1 MPEEGRF
8 IHFLHALH
16 LHRAQTDL
24 VHARVGEIDNRRAHE
39 IFQTSTINALLE
51 GVYDGDMTFGELRQH
66 GDFGLGTFNALDGE
80 MIALEGEFFQ
90 IKSDGEVY
98 PVEDDQKTPFAVVQY
113 FEADTN
119 FSIDTQIDFNQLK
132 SKLESELPIHNFF
145 YAIRIDG
152 LFKYMK
158 MRSVPRQNPPYPQLV
173 DVVKN
178 QPEFELF
185 DVQGTL
191 AGFRFPDYTQG
202 VNVPGYHLHF
212 LSENRKSGGHV
223 LDCHLINGN
232 LAAEHTS
239 NFHMELPTQGA
250 ILDADLSKDQSAA
263 INQVEQ

>member
-1 MPEEGRF
+1 
-8 IHFLHALH
+8 
-16 LHRAQTDL
+16 
-24 VHARVGEIDNRRAHE
+24 
-39 IFQTSTINALLE
+39 
-51 GVYDGDMTFGELRQH
+51 
-66 GDFGLGTFNALDGE
+66 
-80 MIALEGEFFQ
+80 
-90 IKSDGEVY
+90 
-98 PVEDDQKTPFAVVQY
+98 
-113 FEADTN
+113 
-119 FSIDTQIDFNQLK
+119 
-132 SKLESELPIHNFF
+132 
-145 YAIRIDG
+145 
-152 LFKYMK
+152 